1 MEKIV
6 TRMGDGSRI
15 EMSAAEIQEEL
26 EAGAQDAADRAKV
39 SALTDDEIK
48 YLLDLEINCV
58 NMFKNRVG
66 IHSYKSFN

>member
-26 EAGAQDAADRAKV
+26 ETGARDAAERGRV
-39 SALTDDEIK
+39 PNLNDDEIT

-58 NMFKNRVG
+58 NMFKDRVG
-66 IHSYKSFN
+66 IRSYQSFN